1 MCRSYKLLKVVI
13 TKEKSSLQLNS
24 SLVIFL
30 SIGIASLAF
39 FSGTL
44 YGKVSVLEKG
54 AKTQVAVQPAAGQQQ
69 QAQQPA
75 QPQVSIDSIKGLFD
89 KNVIKFG
96 KGDKKLVMVEV
107 ADPSCP
113 FCHVAAGLNGELN
126 KQMGQQFMLKA
137 DGGNYVAPVPEMKKL
152 VEQGKADFVW
162 LYTNGHGNG
171 ELATKAL
178 YCAFDQRKFW
188 QAHDLFMTAKGYA
201 LINDVVKNDA
211 TKSQQV
217 ADFLASAVNKNELK
231 SCLDSGKYDTRL
243 AEDSTIAKSLG
254 VNGTPGFYLNTT
266 NFSGAYSWTDMKSVA
281 DAAL

>member
-1 MCRSYKLLKVVI
+1 MWLLANWRFTHHLNKLHQYVSMILAVRKYVDNRVCIDQLTSLLLTSTMCRSYKLLKVVI

-126 KQMGQQFMLKA
+126 KQMGKQFILTA
-137 DGGNYVAPVPEMKKL
+137 D
-152 VEQGKADFVW
+152 
-162 LYTNGHGNG
+162 
-171 ELATKAL
+171 
-178 YCAFDQRKFW
+178 
-188 QAHDLFMTAKGYA
+188 
-201 LINDVVKNDA
+201 
-211 TKSQQV
+211 
-217 ADFLASAVNKNELK
+217 
-231 SCLDSGKYDTRL
+231 
-243 AEDSTIAKSLG
+243 
-254 VNGTPGFYLNTT
+254 
-266 NFSGAYSWTDMKSVA
+266 
-281 DAAL
+281 